1 MCARVHVIDES
12 ALADHENE
20 LSIERALE
28 WGPQEPVVDEQ
39 QQRKQQRREQEQRKQ
54 QQRDQQQREA
64 YERQQ
69 EREEQQRREQAAG
82 PPPRW
87 EHEQYRHA
95 NGEEHFRLDRARW
108 YHTFTG
114 KQLTGSLGEQNE
126 QFDDIARRFRAYSDG
141 REQRV

>member
-64 YERQQ
+64 YEI
-69 EREEQQRREQAAG
+69 G
-82 PPPRW
+82 T
-87 EHEQYRHA
+87 
-95 NGEEHFRLDRARW
+95 RLNSSHLKLSRMPSSA
-108 YHTFTG
+108 
-114 KQLTGSLGEQNE
+114 
-126 QFDDIARRFRAYSDG
+126 
-141 REQRV
+141 